1 MRIALVHKRL
11 DLSGGTERDLIQTA
25 VGLRDLGH
33 EVQLFCSEFGI
44 EPPQGVT
51 IHKVP
56 VLPLGRTLRLWSFAW
71 FAPRAIGKAA
81 PCDLVVSFGR
91 LLHQDVLRSGGGT
104 HRGFLERLGSEGGWP
119 RRLWQRVS
127 VYHRSLLALEKR
139 QFSETGCRAIIA
151 VSAAVKRDI
160 IAHYGV
166 APDKIHVLHNGVDS
180 RRFHPARRAEARD
193 AVRNLWKIPLDAPL
207 VLFAGSGFRRKGLD
221 RLLALWKSP
230 ALERVFLLVVGT
242 DARLGRYQAEG
253 EAIAPGK
260 IIFAG
265 RQERIENYY
274 AAADLLALP
283 ALQEAFGNVVL
294 EALASGLPVLVS
306 REVGAAEVLRGPLA
320 LGVIERPDD
329 AAELEKKLLML
340 LEKSPEP
347 ACREAAR
354 ELGEEY
360 SWEYHFLKLD
370 ALLRQNSRVARG
382 AAS

>member
-1 MRIALVHKRL
+1 
-11 DLSGGTERDLIQTA
+11 
-25 VGLRDLGH
+25 
-33 EVQLFCSEFGI
+33 
-44 EPPQGVT
+44 
-51 IHKVP
+51 
-56 VLPLGRTLRLWSFAW
+56 
-71 FAPRAIGKAA
+71 
-81 PCDLVVSFGR
+81 
-91 LLHQDVLRSGGGT
+91 
-104 HRGFLERLGSEGGWP
+104 
-119 RRLWQRVS
+119 
-127 VYHRSLLALEKR
+127 
-139 QFSETGCRAIIA
+139 
-151 VSAAVKRDI
+151 
-160 IAHYGV
+160 
-166 APDKIHVLHNGVDS
+166 
-180 RRFHPARRAEARD
+180 
-193 AVRNLWKIPLDAPL
+193 
-207 VLFAGSGFRRKGLD
+207 
-221 RLLALWKSP
+221 LLALWKSP

-340 LEKSPEP
+340 LEKSPDP
-347 ACREAAR
+347 DCHKAAR

-370 ALLRQNSRVARG
+370 ALLRQNFRVARG